1 MQTLIQPVILRFL
14 TYVLSPLALML
25 PAWAAGLVV
34 VDQAHGLV
42 SLSLTTACSL
52 IAAAIVAN
60 LGIASRW
67 GVKVD
72 EKAVGALLARLAG
85 YGAAPAIA
93 ALPSSWAGLVT
104 YSAASGMISLS
115 YAGLA
120 SVAAVAIG
128 GSAGVFA
135 KWGAKP

>member
-1 MQTLIQPVILRFL
+1 MGNLIQPVILRFL
-14 TYVLSPLALML
+14 TYVLSSLALML

-34 VDQAHGLV
+34 IDQAHGVV
-42 SLSLTTACSL
+42 SLSLATACSL
-52 IAAAIVAN
+52 VAAAIVAN
-60 LGIASRW
+60 LGIAARW

-72 EKAVGALLARLAG
+72 PAAVSGLLMRLAG
-85 YGAAPAIA
+85 YGAAPALA

-104 YSAASGMISLS
+104 YSAGTGMISLS

-120 SVAAVAIG
+120 SVAAVAVG
-128 GSAGVFA
+128 GSAGIFA